1 MPAVFVRNNN
11 IDGAIK
17 NLRTQLAK
25 DGTLSKAKD
34 RAEGYKKTGVRNRLE
49 KEINTRNSRKNSR
62 NNNSSR
68 NRNNFRKSTT
78 NSAK

>member
-11 IDGAIK
+11 LDGAMK

-49 KEINTRNSRKNSR
+49 KEINTRNCRKNNRKNNTR
-62 NNNSSR
+62 NY
-68 NRNNFRKSTT
+68 K
-78 NSAK
+78 